1 MNNFLKDKIVY
12 ALALLGALFALKPIV
27 DEIGEIKVDIGLLD
41 IRLTVIY
48 LITMGILG
56 LAVYMFSVN
65 FLTETPIRWVVKVG
79 NFCYGASL
87 FIPIIVLILWLI
99 NIAISFVTTKANVV
113 YNISL
118 ILSILSTLISLL
130 VNIKYVM
137 KKLNNIDIRNM
148 RNSTINNEIKTIERG
163 GKKLLDMGMYS
174 NSVLELF
181 SGLEYSVR
189 SIVNHKGIS
198 YDRKKIQII

>member
-65 FLTETPIRWVVKVG
+65 F
-79 NFCYGASL
+79 F
-87 FIPIIVLILWLI
+87 
-99 NIAISFVTTKANVV
+99 
-113 YNISL
+113 
-118 ILSILSTLISLL
+118 
-130 VNIKYVM
+130 
-137 KKLNNIDIRNM
+137 
-148 RNSTINNEIKTIERG
+148 
-163 GKKLLDMGMYS
+163 
-174 NSVLELF
+174 
-181 SGLEYSVR
+181 
-189 SIVNHKGIS
+189 
-198 YDRKKIQII
+198 